1 MIELDLDKEK
11 QYVVAFSGGADS
23 ALLAYSLKRQCF
35 KFRLVHIVHPDSK
48 ASKDGKA
55 IADFCCEWAKKYE
68 VTIKVISITT
78 NSASVKKSG
87 TESAERDA
95 RYKALFGELK
105 SDEILLTGHHLDD
118 SIETFFFR
126 LARGT
131 SVKGLSGIQKN
142 SEISPRLMRPLLSI
156 TKSEIQLSV
165 ESAAILYGHDSL
177 NDSTEL
183 SRGFIRNKIIPLF
196 VEHFSPSK
204 FYASLRRAME
214 NFSECSALLEDL
226 ANMDTQICGTNEA
239 GICRVNFANLSDARQ
254 RNFIYQLVAK
264 ETRLYLSRNAI
275 EEIRKRVK
283 SNSKHMEF
291 TVSGV
296 TVIIDNHSFS
306 LRKNEKDVNMEWMRK

>member
-23 ALLAYSLKRQCF
+23 ALLAYSLKHQCF

-68 VTIKVISITT
+68 VDIKVISITT

-142 SEISPRLMRPLLSI
+142 SEIFPRLMRPLLSI
-156 TKSEIQLSV
+156 PKSEIQLSV

-283 SNSKHMEF
+283 SNSKHMDF

-296 TVIIDNHSFS
+296 TVIIDNHFFS
-306 LRKNEKDVNMEWMRK
+306 LQKNEKDVNMEWMQK

>member
-1 MIELDLDKEK
+1 MIKLDLDKEK

-23 ALLAYSLKRQCF
+23 ALLAYLLKQQCF

-156 TKSEIQLSV
+156 PKSEIQLSV

>member
-23 ALLAYSLKRQCF
+23 ALLAYSLKQQCF

-68 VTIKVISITT
+68 VAIKVISITT

-156 TKSEIQLSV
+156 PKSEIQLSV